1 MVEDVT
7 LKKFGYRL
15 MNIQFMKFRKIAL
28 IFSGLLLITSLISL
42 TFKNLELG
50 LDFTGGVL
58 LEIKLENNLKSLE
71 EIRKLL
77 LEKNINDFI
86 LNFSG
91 SQNDVII
98 KIPGQIESVNS
109 ELLKSVLQ
117 ESYEYDLRKEEFIG
131 PQIGEEL
138 RDQGGLGLLLA
149 LVIMTIYI
157 MFRFQYKFAIGAIFA
172 LIHDVLIVLGLFSL
186 FSIDFDL
193 TVLAAVLAVIGYSLN
208 DTIVVS
214 DRIRE
219 NFRKKRRSEA
229 IPLIDRSLN
238 QMLGRTLITS
248 LTTLLVLFAL
258 LIFGGD
264 VIQNFSIALI
274 IGVIAGTYSSIYI
287 VCNTL
292 ISLNVIADDLAIR
305 KSERF
310 DDGMP

>member
-1 MVEDVT
+1 
-7 LKKFGYRL
+7 
-15 MNIQFMKFRKIAL
+15 MNIQFMRFRKVAL
-28 IFSGLLLITSLISL
+28 MISGALLITSVISL

-58 LEIKLENNLKSLE
+58 LEIKLNENLESLE
-71 EIRKLL
+71 EIRTLL
-77 LEKNINDFI
+77 TEKEVEDFI

-98 KIPGQIESVNS
+98 KIPGQIESVSS
-109 ELLKSVLQ
+109 ELLKSVLR
-117 ESYEYDLRKEEFIG
+117 ENFEFDLRKEEFIG

-149 LVIMTIYI
+149 LAIMTIYI
-157 MFRFQYKFAIGAIFA
+157 MFRFQYKFAIGAILA
-172 LIHDVLIVLGLFSL
+172 LVHDVLIVLGIFSF

-229 IPLIDRSLN
+229 VPLIDRSLN

-248 LTTLLVLFAL
+248 LTTLLVLLAL

-264 VIQNFSIALI
+264 AIQNFSVALI

>member
-1 MVEDVT
+1 
-7 LKKFGYRL
+7 
-15 MNIQFMKFRKIAL
+15 MNIQFMKYRKLAL
-28 IFSGLLLITSLISL
+28 TLSFAMLLISIVSLV
-42 TFKNLELG
+42 FKNLELG

-58 LEIKLENNLKSLE
+58 VEIQLKENLEDLEQ
-71 EIRKLL
+71 IRGLL
-77 LEKNINDFI
+77 DEKNIDNYV

-91 SQNDVII
+91 SQNDVSI
-98 KIPGQIESVNS
+98 KIPGGADSSNAES
-109 ELLKSVLQ
+109 LKIVL
-117 ESYEYDLRKEEFIG
+117 EENYEFDLRKEEFIG
-131 PQIGEEL
+131 PQIGEEF

-149 LVIMTIYI
+149 LLIMAVYI
-157 MFRFQYKFAIGAIFA
+157 MFRFQYKFAVGAIFA
-172 LIHDVLIVLGLFSL
+172 LIHDVLIVVGMFSL

-219 NFRKKRRSEA
+219 NFRKKRRSA
-229 IPLIDRSLN
+229 TIALIDRSLT

-264 VIQNFSIALI
+264 AIQNFSIALI
-274 IGVIAGTYSSIYI
+274 IGVVAGTYSSIYI

-292 ISLNVIADDLAIR
+292 ISMNITADDLAIK